1 MRKPQWSRADNND
14 TQKGESPAAV
24 RNIPGATR
32 SVGAAII
39 ALLIPQTGLIALA
52 LWCDEPD
59 RIIDNGS
66 AYTSLDDW
74 KKK

>member
-52 LWCDEPD
+52 L
-59 RIIDNGS
+59 
-66 AYTSLDDW
+66 
-74 KKK
+74 